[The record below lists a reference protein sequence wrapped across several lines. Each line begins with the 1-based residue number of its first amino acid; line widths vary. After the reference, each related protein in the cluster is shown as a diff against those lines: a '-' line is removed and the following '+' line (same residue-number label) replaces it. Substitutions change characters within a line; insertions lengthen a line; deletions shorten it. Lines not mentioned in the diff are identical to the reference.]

1 MNRTAA
7 NSQVVVE
14 REWLDLRGL
23 TVYAAVSERTVREW
37 LHRSLNPLPAVRV
50 GTKILVRRATFDA
63 WLERHPLIPAETINI
78 NETVNEILADMAAS
92 AR

>member
-1 MNRTAA
+1 MRQSES
-7 NSQVVVE
+7 NSQSMVE
-14 REWLDLRGL
+14 REWFDLRGL
-23 TVYAAVSERTVREW
+23 TLYAAVSERTVREW

-50 GTKILVRRATFDA
+50 GTKILVRRSTFDA

-78 NETVNEILADMAAS
+78 NETVNEILADMAV

>member
-1 MNRTAA
+1 MKQAIS
-7 NSQVVVE
+7 NSLGAIG

-23 TVYAAVSERTVREW
+23 TMYAAVSERTIREW

-50 GTKILVRRATFDA
+50 GTKILVRRSTFDA
-63 WLERHPLIPAETINI
+63 WLEKHPLIPADSIDVNK
-78 NETVNEILADMAAS
+78 TVNEILAEMAG